1 MSLVAADDAQLWK
14 DVDELFSRR
23 PGWTFLAM
31 SRPGAPPVW
40 CLGTESDPDVSVSV
54 DNGSIQVRVTRTD
67 FDTSLAGI
75 DDLIAWLNE
84 YRPGSLPE
92 RKERPTKKRGWR
104 SLFRWE

>member
-1 MSLVAADDAQLWK
+1 MNLVGDDDARLWK
-14 DVDELFSRR
+14 DVDELFKRR

-40 CLGTESDPDVSVSV
+40 CLGTESDPDVSVTV
-54 DNGSIQVRVTRTD
+54 DEGSIQVRVNRTD
-67 FDTSLAGI
+67 FDITLASV

-92 RKERPTKKRGWR
+92 RKERATNKKSWR
-104 SLFRWE
+104 HRFHWE

>member
-1 MSLVAADDAQLWK
+1 MNLVGDDDARLWK
-14 DVDELFSRR
+14 DVDELLKRR

-40 CLGTESDPDVSVSV
+40 CLGTESDPDVSVTV
-54 DNGSIQVRVTRTD
+54 DEGSIQVRVNRTD
-67 FDTSLAGI
+67 FDVTLASV

-92 RKERPTKKRGWR
+92 REERATNKRSWR
-104 SLFRWE
+104 HRFHWE